1 MRESYCEGNVRAAAF
16 WRIEYGYVLSACS
29 RKLILHYLGIFEPYY
44 RSPVYSPMKILLVE
58 DEASVASFIIRS
70 LTEEGYEISLA
81 PDGLLGLTMAKSH
94 PFSIIILDVNLP
106 GMNGMDLCR
115 QLRAEGNRTP
125 VLMLTALTA
134 TESLV
139 AGLDSGADDYLSKPF
154 KLAELL
160 ARIRSL
166 MRRVITVSEEAP
178 KAVQANGLKIADLFL
193 NTDEKIATRGGKPID
208 LTATEYRLLE
218 YLLQNQRRVLSRM
231 DILEQVWGIDFNMNT
246 KVVDVYIN
254 YLRKKV
260 DKDFNTKL
268 IHTAVGM
275 GYIVKEGGV

>member
-1 MRESYCEGNVRAAAF
+1 
-16 WRIEYGYVLSACS
+16 
-29 RKLILHYLGIFEPYY
+29 
-44 RSPVYSPMKILLVE
+44 MKVLLVE

-70 LTEEGYEISLA
+70 LTEEGYEVTLA
-81 PDGLLGLTMAKSH
+81 PDGNLGLTIALSH
-94 PFSIIILDVNLP
+94 SFSLLLLDVMLP
-106 GMNGMDLCR
+106 GITGIELCK
-115 QLRAEGNRTP
+115 QLRAAGNTTP
-125 VLMLTALTA
+125 VLMLTALGT
-134 TESLV
+134 TENLV
-139 AGLDSGADDYLSKPF
+139 TGLDSGADDYLSKPF

-166 MRRVITVSEEAP
+166 TRRTATPS
-178 KAVQANGLKIADLFL
+178 VQPHEKNGLAIADLFL
-193 NTDEKIATRGGKPID
+193 DTDEKTAVRSGKPID

-218 YLLQNQRRVLSRM
+218 YLMQNPRRVLSRM

-260 DKDFNTKL
+260 DKNFEPRL

-275 GYIVKEGGV
+275 GYILKEM